1 MKCPNC
7 NTEIED
13 YEEKCPHCGENLHEE
28 HNHGEEDEPTLRRS
42 LVIFIIIG
50 TIFLT
55 GYGFFYYINHQHDPE
70 YTQTAIEPDSTLADK
85 FVVTF
90 DTVAVDTAAVKDSTD
105 IVTEEEADKVF
116 SSIRGK
122 TRRKSHSA
130 RRNDASGSASSDAA
144 SSASESSTS
153 SSEFS
158 SASASPAAPRP
169 HVETIETE

>member
-1 MKCPNC
+1 MKCPDC

-13 YEEKCPHCGENLHEE
+13 KEKKCPHCGEFLHNDYEHDEE
-28 HNHGEEDEPTLRRS
+28 EEPTLRRS
-42 LVIFIIIG
+42 LVVFIIIG

-55 GYGFFYYINHQHDPE
+55 GYGFFYYFNHQHDPE

-90 DTVAVDTAAVKDSTD
+90 DTVAIDTAAVKDSAE

-122 TRRKSHSA
+122 TRRKSHGA
-130 RRNDASGSASSDAA
+130 RRNDASGSASSDAV
-144 SSASESSTS
+144 SNASEGSTS
-153 SSEFS
+153 TTESHSTPP
-158 SASASPAAPRP
+158 SPAAPKP